1 MGESTSVDDAVPRQG
16 VVARPP
22 IPETAM
28 SRRDLLTLVAASS
41 VAGLAASASAAAVPA
56 VARPVAGV
64 PRKLNRFI
72 GDYMRAM
79 NAPGLTLAIAT
90 RRGPAT
96 TVAYGFVDLASKKP
110 VTTADRFEIGS
121 ITKAFTALV
130 ILKLQDAGKLAV
142 QQPILRYLPWLP
154 IETDFGEILVHHLLT
169 HTSGM
174 PDDPPVIS
182 SEPGVRVRQAYAPGT
197 RFHYSNWGFEVLG
210 LLIESVDGR
219 PWPTV
224 VASEIFAPLG
234 MTDTAPT
241 ISSAGRSRIAQS
253 YVPLHDDRPYPR
265 HGPLVPAGNLT
276 FAKASGAIAST
287 PLDMARYMRMLLNR
301 GEGPSGRLVSEQ
313 GFTLFSTAHTEAPV
327 FGPKA
332 SYGYGIGI
340 DDLDG
345 HKRLRHTGG
354 MVSFMSS
361 IQLDMDAG
369 VGVFV
374 SINAQ
379 QGYRPNPVAQYAIQ
393 LARGDLD
400 HEAPPPDEGAI
411 VKEAGSYAG
420 VYRAADGRVL
430 EVRAESERLV
440 LLSDG
445 ARIPLQHL
453 VDDQFVAEHPRFA
466 LFPLI
471 FGRTPAANPAS
482 SEGPALA
489 IIELSHGSDWYAG
502 PRYSGGTASLEKPDL
517 VPYVGFYCSGDSWL
531 DPIRIVQ
538 RRGQLWANGV
548 MPLERIGDHVFRL
561 ADEPMSPEIVD
572 FRALIGGQAQWLN
585 FGGNMLRRMFVGD
598 AA

>member
-1 MGESTSVDDAVPRQG
+1 MGEAASADDMVPEER
-16 VVARPP
+16 VVAAAP

-28 SRRDLLTLVAASS
+28 SRRDLLTLIAASS
-41 VAGLAASASAAAVPA
+41 AAGLATSAPDTAAAAVVRPA
-56 VARPVAGV
+56 AGV
-64 PRKLNRFI
+64 PRKLDRFI
-72 GDYMRAM
+72 GDYMHAM
-79 NAPGLTLAIAT
+79 NAPGLTLAIAK
-90 RRGPAT
+90 RQGPAT
-96 TVAYGFVDLASKKP
+96 TAAYGFVDLASKKP

-121 ITKAFTALV
+121 ISKSFTALL
-130 ILKLQDAGKLAV
+130 ILKLQDAGKLDV

-219 PWPTV
+219 PWPMV
-224 VASEIFAPLG
+224 LASEIFAPLG

-265 HGPLVPAGNLT
+265 RGPLVPAGNLT
-276 FAKASGAIAST
+276 FAKASGSIAST
-287 PLDMARYMRMLLNR
+287 PLDMARYMQMLLNR
-301 GEGPSGRLVSEQ
+301 GEGPAGRLVSEQ
-313 GFTLFSTAHTEAPV
+313 AFTLFSTPHTNAPP

-332 SYGYGIGI
+332 SYGYGIAI

-354 MVSFMSS
+354 MVSFMSA
-361 IQLDMDAG
+361 IHLDMDAG
-369 VGVFV
+369 VGAFA

-379 QGYRPNPVAQYAIQ
+379 QGYRPNPVAQYAVQ
-393 LARGDLD
+393 LARGDID
-400 HEAPPPDEGAI
+400 REPPPPDEGAI

-420 VYRAADGRVL
+420 VYRATDGRVL
-430 EVRAESERLV
+430 EIRAEGERLV
-440 LLSDG
+440 LQADG

-453 VDDQFVAEHPRFA
+453 VEDQFVAEHPRFV
-466 LFPLI
+466 LFPLL
-471 FGRTPAANPAS
+471 FGRAPAPGPTVPDSPAP
-482 SEGPALA
+482 E
-489 IIELSHGSDWYAG
+489 IIELSHGPDWYAG
-502 PRYSGGTASLEKPDL
+502 SRYSGATASLEKPEL
-517 VPYVGFYCSGDSWL
+517 APYVGFYYSGDAWVE
-531 DPIRIVQ
+531 PVRIVQ

-548 MPLERIGDHVFRL
+548 IPLERIGEHVFRF
-561 ADEPMSPEIVD
+561 ADEPASPEIVD
-572 FRALIGGQAQWLN
+572 FRALVGGQAQWLY
-585 FGGNMLRRMFVGD
+585 FDGSWLRRISVGD
-598 AA
+598 DA

>member
-1 MGESTSVDDAVPRQG
+1 MGEAISVDDTVPQQG
-16 VVARPP
+16 VAATPQ

-28 SRRDLLTLVAASS
+28 SRRDLLTLVAALS
-41 VAGLAASASAAAVPA
+41 VAGLATSASAAAAPA
-56 VARPVAGV
+56 VARPAAGV
-64 PRKLNRFI
+64 PRKLDRFI

-79 NAPGLTLAIAT
+79 NAPGLTLAIAS
-90 RRGPAT
+90 RHSSPAIA
-96 TVAYGFVDLASKKP
+96 AYGFVDLASKKP

-121 ITKAFTALV
+121 ITKSFTALL
-130 ILKLQDAGKLAV
+130 ILQLQDAGKLDV

-174 PDDPPVIS
+174 PDDPLVIS
-182 SEPGVRVRQAYAPGT
+182 SEAGVRVRQAYAPGT

-210 LLIESVDGR
+210 LLIESIDGR
-219 PWPTV
+219 PWPIV
-224 VASEIFAPLG
+224 AASEIFTPLG
-234 MTDTAPT
+234 MTDTVAM
-241 ISSAGRSRIAQS
+241 ISSSGRARIAQS

-265 HGPLVPAGNLT
+265 HGPLVPAGSLT
-276 FAKASGAIAST
+276 FAKASGAIAATS
-287 PLDMARYMRMLLNR
+287 LDMARYMQMLLNR
-301 GEGPSGRLVSEQ
+301 GEGPAGRVVSET
-313 GFTLFSTAHTEAPV
+313 GFNLFSTAHTEAPV

-379 QGYRPNPVAQYAIQ
+379 QGYRPNPVAQYAVQ
-393 LARGDLD
+393 LARGDVGR
-400 HEAPPPDEGAI
+400 EAPPPDEDAI

-420 VYRAADGRVL
+420 VYRATDGRIL
-430 EVRAESERLV
+430 EIRAEGERLV

-453 VDDQFVAEHPRFA
+453 VEDQFIAAHPQFA
-466 LFPLI
+466 FFPLI
-471 FGRTPAANPAS
+471 FGRAPTAVPAAP
-482 SEGPALA
+482 EGPAPA
-489 IIELSHGSDWYAG
+489 IIELSYGSDWYAG
-502 PRYSGGTASLEKPDL
+502 SRYSGGAISPETTELA
-517 VPYVGFYCSGDSWL
+517 PYVGFYYSGDSWV

-548 MPLERIGDHVFRL
+548 IPLERIGDQVFRL
-561 ADEPMSPEIVD
+561 ADEPSSPEIVD
-572 FRALIGGQAQWLN
+572 FRAMIGGKAQWLN
-585 FGGNMLRRMFVGD
+585 FGGNLLRRTFVGD
-598 AA
+598 GA